1 MVFSRF
7 VFLFHI
13 YLVHT
18 HSIEGIKLE
27 KIYSLIHGTWYLLV
41 NSFFISFELFWF
53 LICLWI
59 LINSECITAWKW
71 WVMLKIGHFD
81 VLELIYI
88 LSISHVG
95 VLSLNWKI
103 LVTSQK
109 SARDW
114 WKRHEREKNVS
125 PLSGAK
131 EDLVVDEATK
141 GQIGKR
147 TDDRTEKQT
156 QVQQKL
162 SLSPS
167 KYMSFHKSNIRK
179 GSWLNKGH
187 FWHDFRVILGSFPD
201 QTPNRAVT
209 AKVTFM
215 VTYEFKNIQCR
226 KIIYGSLKIISKNNF
241 FWS

>member
-114 WKRHEREKNVS
+114 WKRHEREKRFS
-125 PLSGAK
+125 ALWRQRGLSG
-131 EDLVVDEATK
+131 
-141 GQIGKR
+141 GRG
-147 TDDRTEKQT
+147 
-156 QVQQKL
+156 
-162 SLSPS
+162 
-167 KYMSFHKSNIRK
+167 
-179 GSWLNKGH
+179 
-187 FWHDFRVILGSFPD
+187 D
-201 QTPNRAVT
+201 QGPNREKDRWSDRET
-209 AKVTFM
+209 DSSSTKT
-215 VTYEFKNIQCR
+215 I
-226 KIIYGSLKIISKNNF
+226 IISFKIHVI
-241 FWS
+241 SQIEY

>member
-1 MVFSRF
+1 M
-7 VFLFHI
+7 
-13 YLVHT
+13 
-18 HSIEGIKLE
+18 
-27 KIYSLIHGTWYLLV
+27 
-41 NSFFISFELFWF
+41 
-53 LICLWI
+53 
-59 LINSECITAWKW
+59 
-71 WVMLKIGHFD
+71 
-81 VLELIYI
+81 
-88 LSISHVG
+88 
-95 VLSLNWKI
+95 
-103 LVTSQK
+103 
-109 SARDW
+109 
-114 WKRHEREKNVS
+114 
-125 PLSGAK
+125 
-131 EDLVVDEATK
+131 VDEATK

-215 VTYEFKNIQCR
+215 VTYESKTIQCR
-226 KIIYGSLKIISKNNF
+226 KIIYGSF
-241 FWS
+241 